1 MYLMIGSRPDIG
13 FTVVKLAQQMA
24 NPSNNYYW
32 VGLHLCRYLL
42 ATCRYRL
49 VYNGLSNELLV
60 AYSDSDWGQDHE
72 HCKSTTGYFTMLAQG
87 ITSWLSHKQKLVAL
101 SSTEAKYMALSDCSC
116 QLVWTSNL
124 LSKIGFDI
132 PILHLYGDNLGSLFW
147 STNLV
152 QEKRSKHIDIR
163 YHYVRDAIE
172 NDKIKLYH
180 IDRAKN
186 PADILT
192 KNLGQILFHQFHPLL
207 GLGVLW
213 PLLLIYIVTQW
224 LLLWVRGSVKLK

>member
-24 NPSNNYYW
+24 NPSNDHYW

-42 ATCRYRL
+42 VTHRYWL
-49 VYNGLSNELLV
+49 VYNRLSNELLV

-72 HCKSTTGYFTMLAQG
+72 HCKSTTSYFTMLAQG
-87 ITSWLSHKQKLVAL
+87 ITSLLSRKQKSVAL
-101 SSTEAKYMALSDCSC
+101 SSTEAEYMVLSDYSR
-116 QLVWTSNL
+116 QLIWTSNL
-124 LSKIGFDI
+124 LCEIGFDI
-132 PILHLYGDNLGSLFW
+132 PVPHLYGDNLGSLFW

-163 YHYVRDAIE
+163 YHYVRNTIE
-172 NDKIKLYH
+172 NDKIKPYH
-180 IDRAKN
+180 INGARN

-192 KNLGQILFHQFHPLL
+192 KNLG
-207 GLGVLW
+207 
-213 PLLLIYIVTQW
+213 
-224 LLLWVRGSVKLK
+224 